1 MANPKPPYPPTKP
14 AIKPNIAVWDLSK
27 DNNKER
33 AAPPERL
40 LMDAVERMG
49 NFREGRVAV
58 QVHFSKLQH
67 HNRRDHYL
75 RIAADNFE
83 NNVKSFAGHT
93 FQLSNG
99 DLFFLGKDVEMHS
112 LVEAVDKLR
121 VLFSEDP
128 LAQYHSSDEDTGGF
142 ANYYDFEEN
151 YDLLHQDVLIL
162 FKTMERLRKSKEA
175 TEVKSKLPTSRG
187 KPFIP
192 GDLAKLIAILE
203 RADLTNIIRRQTVCT
218 IGESGI
224 PKPYFQ
230 EAYVSI
236 DDLQRI
242 CTPDI
247 DLLSDRWLFHYLTRT
262 LDKRVLT
269 LMANGGINPDIPFS
283 INLNIQTLL
292 SPEFTK
298 FDALVPAQLRGKT
311 VIEIHK
317 VDVFSD
323 MGAFLFARDFLHEKG
338 YLLCMD
344 GLTQHT
350 LPFFDKNKMGL
361 DFFKVFWAP
370 DGLKTANAAALGNL
384 KNLVNEFGEKRI
396 ILCRCDSEEAISVGR
411 ELGITQFQGHTVD
424 RLLGI
429 AKSGIPQLTN
439 KKN

>member
-1 MANPKPPYPPTKP
+1 MADPKPPFSPTT
-14 AIKPNIAVWDLSK
+14 PNIAVWNLSK

-33 AAPPERL
+33 AAMPERL
-40 LMDAVERMG
+40 LYDAVERMG
-49 NFREGRVAV
+49 NFRDGRVAV
-58 QVHFSKLQH
+58 HVHFSKLQH

-83 NNVKSFAGHT
+83 NNVKSFAGHI

-99 DLFFLGKDVEMHS
+99 DLFYLGKDVEMHS
-112 LVEAVDKLR
+112 LIEAVDKLR

-128 LAQYHSSDEDTGGF
+128 LAQYHSSDEDSGGF
-142 ANYYDFEEN
+142 ASYYDFEEN

-162 FKTMERLRKSKEA
+162 YKSMERLRKSKEA
-175 TEVKSKLPTSRG
+175 TDTKIKPAGRG
-187 KPFIP
+187 KPFVP
-192 GDLAKLIAILE
+192 GDLSKLISILV
-203 RADLTNIIRRQTVCT
+203 RADLTNIIRRQTACV

-224 PKPYFQ
+224 PKPFFQ

-236 DDLQRI
+236 DDLQKI

-269 LMANGGINPDIPFS
+269 LMANGGINPEVPFS

-292 SPEFTK
+292 SPEFSK

-323 MGAFLFARDFLHEKG
+323 VGAFIFARDFLRERG
-338 YLLCMD
+338 YLLCLD

-370 DGLKTANAAALGNL
+370 DGLKTANAASLGEL
-384 KNLVNEFGEKRI
+384 KNLVAEFGEKRI
-396 ILCRCDSEEAISVGR
+396 ILCRCDSEDAITVGR
-411 ELGITQFQGHTVD
+411 ELGITQFQGHMID
-424 RLLGI
+424 RLLGLSKTG
-429 AKSGIPQLTN
+429 APQLTQ
-439 KKN
+439 KKY

>member
-1 MANPKPPYPPTKP
+1 MADPKPPFPP
-14 AIKPNIAVWDLSK
+14 AAPNIAVWQLSK
-27 DNNKER
+27 DKDKER

-40 LMDAVERMG
+40 LFEAIERMG
-49 NFREGRVAV
+49 NFRDGRVAV
-58 QVHFSKLQH
+58 HVHFSKLQH

-83 NNVKSFAGHT
+83 NHVKSFAGHI
-93 FQLSNG
+93 FQLGNG

-112 LVEAVDKLR
+112 LIEAVDKLR
-121 VLFSEDP
+121 ILFSEDP
-128 LAQYHSSDEDTGGF
+128 LAQYHSSDDEAGGF
-142 ANYYDFEEN
+142 ATYYDFEEN
-151 YDLLHQDVLIL
+151 YDLLHQDVLIIY
-162 FKTMERLRKSKEA
+162 KTMERLRKSKEA
-175 TEVKSKLPTSRG
+175 TEAKANKPSSRG

-192 GDLAKLIAILE
+192 GDLAKLISILE
-203 RADLTNIIRRQTVCT
+203 RADLTNIIRRQMACT
-218 IGESGI
+218 IGENGI
-224 PKPYFQ
+224 PKPLFQ

-269 LMANGGINPDIPFS
+269 LMANGGINPEIAFS

-298 FDALVPAQLRGKT
+298 FDSLVPAQLRGKT

-317 VDVFSD
+317 VDVFGD
-323 MGAFLFARDFLHEKG
+323 MGAYMFARDFLHERG
-338 YLLCMD
+338 YLLCLD

-370 DGLKTANAAALGNL
+370 DGLKTASPTALGDL
-384 KNLVNEFGEKRI
+384 KNLVSEFGEKRI
-396 ILCRCDSEEAISVGR
+396 ILCRCDNEEAITVGR
-411 ELGITQFQGHTVD
+411 ELGISQFQGHIVD

-429 AKSGIPQLTN
+429 TKSATPLLTQ
-439 KKN
+439 KKK